1 MEPLPPPDLVDAG
14 ASIASSIVE
23 MPAAAV
29 AAAPPMLTAS
39 IFDVNA
45 LLTHWNMLLIVA
57 VWAGIQSV
65 KRAMPDEWFD
75 AGKPLARLLP
85 LAPIAVCS
93 VAVWIPGPW
102 LDPSETAAQKLILG
116 VILGTVTSNFH
127 TIASRLG
134 LHSIIGIEADTRK
147 LKKAKAK
154 PEEPK
159 PEAPREAPAP

>member
-1 MEPLPPPDLVDAG
+1 VEPDQID
-14 ASIASSIVE
+14 
-23 MPAAAV
+23 MPAAV
-29 AAAPPMLTAS
+29 VSMTPEPAAPQLAA

-45 LLTHWNMLLIVA
+45 LLTHWNVLLIVA

-65 KRAMPDEWFD
+65 KRACPDEWFD

-85 LAPIAVCS
+85 LAPLVVCS

-102 LDPSETAAQKLILG
+102 LDPAETPAQKLILG

-134 LHSIIGIEADTRK
+134 LHSILGIEADTRK
-147 LKKAKAK
+147 LK
-154 PEEPK
+154 PSSSD
-159 PEAPREAPAP
+159 EAPAP